1 MWAQWLIPF
10 PGPEKTAPYRWQ
22 ALRRKR
28 WSSAFSYPVC
38 RILWSMYCVA
48 WRTVTEGLC
57 ICSNSSQASVP
68 VASWR
73 RAWSIFSEISS
84 PGSIFPSARCD
95 RINLC
100 VSGLAM
106 ERLRRRTKPRDL

>member
-38 RILWSMYCVA
+38 RIL
-48 WRTVTEGLC
+48 
-57 ICSNSSQASVP
+57 
-68 VASWR
+68 
-73 RAWSIFSEISS
+73 
-84 PGSIFPSARCD
+84 
-95 RINLC
+95 
-100 VSGLAM
+100 
-106 ERLRRRTKPRDL
+106 